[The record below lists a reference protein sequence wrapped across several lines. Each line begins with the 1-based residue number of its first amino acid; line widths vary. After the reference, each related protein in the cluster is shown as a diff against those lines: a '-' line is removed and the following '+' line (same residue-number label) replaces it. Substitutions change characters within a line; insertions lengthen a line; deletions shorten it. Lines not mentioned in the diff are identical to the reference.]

1 MEITLR
7 GIAVSPGVSI
17 GPAYPFQVKFFDVPC
32 RDISD
37 VAAEK
42 ERLTA
47 AFEQARED
55 LIQLREQTRD
65 ELGDRQAAI
74 FHSHLD
80 MLDDVAFKPEIERR
94 IEEEKIGAESLVNDL
109 ITSYTRMME
118 QIEDPLFR
126 ERSMDFVD
134 IGRRVLQNLLELEQE
149 SLEHLEKPS
158 VVIAHDLTPSETTNM
173 DMPNTLGIA
182 TDEGGPTSHMA
193 ILARAFEIPCVVG
206 LRYLT
211 RQVSPDDQII
221 VDGSNGYVI
230 IRPDKVTLA
239 YYEKEKQRLEADRL
253 AFVESAVEGPC
264 MTQDGQEIHTY
275 ANIELLAETKHS
287 IELHCQGVG
296 LYRTEFLFMN
306 RATLPGEDEQFHS
319 YRRIVETMAPLPVTM
334 RTLDAGGDK
343 VIPNLNREVELN
355 PQLGWRSIR
364 LSLDRPDIF
373 KAQLRAMLRAS
384 VFGKVQIMF
393 PMITGIDQYNE
404 SMQVVREVQDDLI
417 ARGVEF
423 DPDVKFG
430 SMIEVPAAVMIAD
443 KLAEVCDFF
452 SIGTNDLIQYCLAV
466 DRVNPRT
473 AALYQ
478 STHMAVLRMI
488 KQTVDAARKADIP
501 CTICGEMGGDPVLAE
516 LLIGMGITSL
526 SMSSVNLPMVRAE
539 IANTRMPTAKRL
551 AKKILDMGSVSAI
564 TSFLEERHMN
574 RDTLHL
580 MRNKS
585 DNTRDQ

>member
-1 MEITLR
+1 
-7 GIAVSPGVSI
+7 V
-17 GPAYPFQVKFFDVPC
+17 YPFQVQSFDVP
-32 RDISD
+32 RRKISD
-37 VAAEK
+37 TAAEK
-42 ERLTA
+42 ERLA
-47 AFEQARED
+47 KAFEQARED
-55 LIQLREQTRD
+55 LKQLREQTRD
-65 ELGDRQAAI
+65 ELGDQQAAI

-94 IEEEKIGAESLVNDL
+94 IEEEKICAESLVDDL
-109 ITSYTRMME
+109 IGGYTRMME

-134 IGRRVLQNLLELEQE
+134 IGRRVLQNLLEHEPE
-149 SLEHLEKPS
+149 TLEHLEAPS

-206 LRYLT
+206 LQYLS
-211 RQVSPDDQII
+211 RQVSANDQII

-230 IRPDKVTLA
+230 ICPDKVTLA

-264 MTQDGQEIHTY
+264 KTQDGEEIRTY

-306 RATLPGEDEQFHS
+306 RATLPGEEEQFHS
-319 YRRIVETMAPLPVTM
+319 YRKIVEIMAPLPVTM

-343 VIPNLNREVELN
+343 IIPNLHRDAELN

-393 PMITGIDQYNE
+393 PMITGIDQFNE
-404 SMQVVREVQDDLI
+404 AKQVVREVQDDLT
-417 ARGVEF
+417 ARGIEF
-423 DPDVKFG
+423 DPDIKIG

-443 KLAEVCDFF
+443 KLAEECDFF

-488 KQTVDAARKADIP
+488 KQTVDAARKAEIP
-501 CTICGEMGGDPVLAE
+501 CTICGEMGGDPVLTE

-539 IANTRMPTAKRL
+539 IANTRLPTAKRL
-551 AKKILDMGSVSAI
+551 AKKILNMGSVSAI
-564 TSFLEERHMN
+564 TDFLQKRHVS
-574 RDTLHL
+574 RDTLNL

-585 DNTRDQ
+585 DGTREQ